1 MPRNVYFS
9 QAVRSEQ
16 NLYEDLVIESLK
28 IFGQDVYYIPRTL
41 VDRDN
46 ILGEDPASKF
56 DDAYLIEAY
65 IENQDGFEGAG
76 DLYQKFGLE
85 IRDEANFIISKRQW
99 ERLIGLYNNSL
110 STVRPQEGDLIFLP
124 LSNSFFEITFVEHE
138 QPFYQLSNLPVY
150 KLTCSLFEYS
160 DEQIDTG
167 VTSIDN
173 LAALEAYQTK
183 LTVSVTN
190 NNHFTKGET
199 VSQTLVAASS
209 DYSVG
214 PPVVGIPPIVVS
226 GEVSSVDKLSSITA
240 DITVINV
247 GVTGS
252 SGEMREF
259 LVSDSIGLVGS
270 ESNNVCFI
278 TNVHGIEESGS
289 FALDGNAQ
297 NYSFEIEA
305 DGFLDFTET
314 NPFGD
319 PSETY

>member
-16 NLYEDLVIESLK
+16 HLYEDLVIESLK
-28 IFGQDVYYIPRTL
+28 IFGQDVYYVPRTL
-41 VDRDN
+41 VERDT
-46 ILGEDPASKF
+46 ILGEDPASSF

-65 IENQDGFEGAG
+65 IENQEGFEGAG

-99 ERLIGLYNNSL
+99 EKLVGLYNNSL

-124 LSNSFFEITFVEHE
+124 MSNSFFEITFVEHE
-138 QPFYQLSNLPVY
+138 KPFYQLSNLPVY
-150 KLTCSLFEYS
+150 TLTCSLFEYS
-160 DEQIDTG
+160 DEQIDTNIDA
-167 VTSIDN
+167 IDN
-173 LAALEAYQTK
+173 VAALNAYQTT
-183 LTVSVTN
+183 LSVTVSADA
-190 NNHFTKGET
+190 HFTKGET

-209 DYSVG
+209 DYQPG
-214 PPVVGIPPIVVS
+214 PPVVGTAPIIVS
-226 GEVSSVDKLSSITA
+226 GTVSSVEKLSTTYA
-240 DITVINV
+240 TITVINI

-259 LVSDSIGLVGS
+259 TVSPTLGLVGA
-270 ESNNVCFI
+270 ESANTCFI
-278 TNVHGIEESGS
+278 TDVADVADSTS
-289 FALDGNAQ
+289 FALDGASQ
-297 NYSFEIEA
+297 NYAFELEA
-305 DGFLDFTET
+305 DGFLDFTES